1 MVYLQ
6 VLDGEDLQIWRVASD
21 ALNKQ
26 LQKFGKGLGGQ
37 RFTVKC
43 STLWSL
49 YKGSEFVFGMI
60 GSYVGLIVNLLC

>member
-6 VLDGEDLQIWRVASD
+6 VLGGDYLQIWGIAAD

-37 RFTVKC
+37 PFTVKC
-43 STLWSL
+43 SILWSF
-49 YKGSEFVFGMI
+49 YKGH
-60 GSYVGLIVNLLC
+60 